1 MYLQNKVPTVRKI
14 QLGRGALM
22 RPLTEKRV
30 PKTELV
36 GNRVRGVVFFWRE
49 SHLHV
54 LYILLLGGIYV
65 AKVRSAG
72 HVF

>member
-1 MYLQNKVPTVRKI
+1 MYLQDKVPTVRKI

-36 GNRVRGVVFFWRE
+36 GNRVRGVVFFLARVA
-49 SHLHV
+49 LACA
-54 LYILLLGGIYV
+54 LYTTLGRYICGQ
-65 AKVRSAG
+65 S
-72 HVF
+72 

>member
-1 MYLQNKVPTVRKI
+1 MYLQDEVPTVRKI

-22 RPLTEKRV
+22 RPLKNVCRKQSWWVIEYGG
-30 PKTELV
+30 LY
-36 GNRVRGVVFFWRE
+36 FFWRE

-65 AKVRSAG
+65 DKVRSAG
-72 HVF
+72 HIF

>member
-1 MYLQNKVPTVRKI
+1 MVRKI

-36 GNRVRGVVFFWRE
+36 GNWVRGVVFFWRE

-54 LYILLLGGIYV
+54 RYTVLGWYICGQ
-65 AKVRSAG
+65 S
-72 HVF
+72 